1 MKVHDFAP
9 DPDPDPTTPSPT
21 SPRTRS
27 RSQSS
32 SRMSTRSRA
41 SSVSAGTTNDT
52 PNESASQPQPRPEP
66 ISRLLSSSAKL
77 PLPPAG
83 SSSRPSLSERTPSA
97 VSSSR
102 ASKHSSIF
110 SKKNQLSP
118 SSRPRNVART
128 SSAGKKHPPNIAGP
142 SSRPLPRYES
152 DSFIVGGGTGGGGG
166 STASGASQTNGT
178 NEDKPPLWAMGGVF
192 PKKDRR
198 RSSAA
203 KDWAKSRE
211 KERKELQRERE
222 KNRKLKSPPRAE
234 RMESAIT
241 EHSSTVEE
249 EGEYTNRERGDGG
262 LPSDTIVEQNDPFDR
277 VSRGGGA
284 SDGSEKTRSDMSR
297 GGSTRSR
304 PVKRQD
310 HGRTEEEDQNRNQDE
325 IRETPLERKVSP
337 GSSTLAEEAEEE
349 EEANR
354 QHEREYDDRME
365 KGRDEIERDSQRSRD
380 RDSYADYLAQH
391 RDEDHDDQSEDSQST
406 SAASSNSA
414 QVGGQLNQKPED
426 WREEFNDDGG
436 PPIRNLWGTVRY
448 ALREPM
454 AEFLGTMILVVLGV
468 GADCQTKISAESST
482 NTYFVWGFA
491 VMISVYIAGGISGGH
506 TNPAVTISL
515 ALFRGF
521 PWKMVPRYIL
531 AQVLGAFVGAL
542 MIYGNY
548 KRAIN
553 SYDPNK
559 LIHASVDPPLNASA
573 TLFFTAPAPQVG
585 TTPLGFA
592 QEILAGGI
600 LMIAVLAL
608 GDENN
613 APPGAGLGAIVLG
626 FVVVAIGMSN
636 GWVSGYAINPARD
649 IGPRFALWA
658 VGYGTQVWTHDDCW
672 WIFGPL
678 LGPLVGSVGGCL
690 AYDMLIFNGPGSP
703 VNWSLHELAA
713 SIGLP
718 QMYHMAKR
726 ATHPHFRHPEAKV
739 ERDLEATLPPK
750 SSMIRRAELTGRDRP
765 GRRGSTE
772 RKDLEVVQRWRMGR
786 ERVEKEQENNRD
798 KYEAARRRKADRIRQ
813 QVKEKSDAI
822 EDAFAAEIMN
832 GEAMDTFTVREEG
845 EREES
850 PQRKQHTSVIRLRLT
865 VRGGKMNKKRA
876 FGFDPLQKL
885 EWTAK
890 TEVEFIDN
898 LVQEREK
905 VFERI
910 RRLSDPALEARSLKK
925 LEHLG
930 EDDQILRSSVQRY
943 QEFCQAVNIP
953 VFPITIEAIALF
965 IFAKCSLKNGY
976 YSSALAYVK
985 RVRNETS
992 YLWEATTAAT
1002 EANVETER
1010 ALKEFMR
1017 ERESIRIRGK
1027 GSPRKDHKSKKSQAS
1042 LSDASTSEE
1051 PYEGSS
1057 SDSDSNGKLGPRSR
1071 TPDPDESF
1079 EYSSDSDSEAVSP
1092 RSRILRAQV
1101 TNSDQR
1107 EEDNQKDTDF
1117 HARVEPTIDA
1127 AEVEQFPT
1135 PGLPQFGDSFN
1146 SAQDLLV
1153 VCYHSM
1159 LPIYGNGVDAT
1170 SSRFQGK
1177 TIIQC
1182 YRHRSRNGS
1191 CPWRLEAVRKSSS
1204 NKLVVRE
1211 QGSYLFHNHGRH
1223 PNIVHDP
1230 QWRPR
1235 IRNEV
1240 RANESPISNSQF
1252 LSDYSPR
1259 KKPKISDL
1267 SSTESA
1273 PRPPTVHLS
1282 PARYT
1287 PSSSRTTLEQ
1297 RKGCSP
1303 WDVGAVVKSSTGGFI
1318 VDQASSHLIHSQDCA
1333 KGIARDPT

>member
-9 DPDPDPTTPSPT
+9 DPDSPT
-21 SPRTRS
+21 STSTRTRS

-32 SRMSTRSRA
+32 SRMSTRSRT
-41 SSVSAGTTNDT
+41 SSVSAGAPSNDT
-52 PNESASQPQPRPEP
+52 PNGSTSQSPPPPRPEP

-77 PLPPAG
+77 PLPRTAS
-83 SSSRPSLSERTPSA
+83 SSSRPPPSDRTPSA
-97 VSSSR
+97 ASSSR
-102 ASKHSSIF
+102 TSKHSSIL
-110 SKKNQLSP
+110 SKKNQVSP
-118 SSRPRNVART
+118 SRPKNVART
-128 SSAGKKHPPNIAGP
+128 SSTGKKPPPNIAGP

-152 DSFIVGGGTGGGGG
+152 DSFIVGGGTGAGGGGGG
-166 STASGASQTNGT
+166 STASGASQTTGT

-203 KDWAKSRE
+203 RDWAKSRE

-222 KNRKLKSPPRAE
+222 KNRKMKSPPRVD

-241 EHSSTVEE
+241 EHSSTVAEE
-249 EGEYTNRERGDGG
+249 DEDQARERGDGG
-262 LPSDTIVEQNDPFDR
+262 LPSDTIVEQNDPFNR
-277 VSRGGGA
+277 FNRGGGNV
-284 SDGSEKTRSDMSR
+284 SDGSANTNSDMSR

-304 PVKRQD
+304 PVKRRD
-310 HGRTEEEDQNRNQDE
+310 HGSTEEEEARKQNRDE

-349 EEANR
+349 REAESR
-354 QHEREYDDRME
+354 RHERDYDDRVE
-365 KGRDEIERDSQRSRD
+365 KGRGEIERDSQRSSLDD

-391 RDEDHDDQSEDSQST
+391 RDEDHDDRSEASQST
-406 SAASSNSA
+406 STASSNSA

-426 WREEFNDDGG
+426 WREELNDDGG

-454 AEFLGTMILVVLGV
+454 AEFLGTMILVLLGV

-515 ALFRGF
+515 AIFRGF

-559 LIHASVDPPLNASA
+559 LIHASADPPLNASA

-678 LGPLVGSVGGCL
+678 LGPLVGSIGGCI

-703 VNWSLHELAA
+703 VNWSVHELAA

-726 ATHPHFRHPEAKV
+726 ATHPHFRHPEAQV

-798 KYEAARRRKADRIRQ
+798 KYEAARRRKAERIKQ

-822 EDAFAAEIMN
+822 EDAFAAEITN
-832 GEAMDTFTVREEG
+832 EEAMDTFTVREEE
-845 EREES
+845 EREAS
-850 PQRKQHTSVIRLRLT
+850 PQRK
-865 VRGGKMNKKRA
+865 
-876 FGFDPLQKL
+876 
-885 EWTAK
+885 
-890 TEVEFIDN
+890 
-898 LVQEREK
+898 
-905 VFERI
+905 
-910 RRLSDPALEARSLKK
+910 
-925 LEHLG
+925 
-930 EDDQILRSSVQRY
+930 
-943 QEFCQAVNIP
+943 
-953 VFPITIEAIALF
+953 
-965 IFAKCSLKNGY
+965 
-976 YSSALAYVK
+976 
-985 RVRNETS
+985 
-992 YLWEATTAAT
+992 
-1002 EANVETER
+1002 
-1010 ALKEFMR
+1010 
-1017 ERESIRIRGK
+1017 
-1027 GSPRKDHKSKKSQAS
+1027 
-1042 LSDASTSEE
+1042 
-1051 PYEGSS
+1051 
-1057 SDSDSNGKLGPRSR
+1057 
-1071 TPDPDESF
+1071 
-1079 EYSSDSDSEAVSP
+1079 
-1092 RSRILRAQV
+1092 
-1101 TNSDQR
+1101 
-1107 EEDNQKDTDF
+1107 
-1117 HARVEPTIDA
+1117 
-1127 AEVEQFPT
+1127 
-1135 PGLPQFGDSFN
+1135 
-1146 SAQDLLV
+1146 
-1153 VCYHSM
+1153 
-1159 LPIYGNGVDAT
+1159 
-1170 SSRFQGK
+1170 
-1177 TIIQC
+1177 
-1182 YRHRSRNGS
+1182 
-1191 CPWRLEAVRKSSS
+1191 
-1204 NKLVVRE
+1204 
-1211 QGSYLFHNHGRH
+1211 
-1223 PNIVHDP
+1223 
-1230 QWRPR
+1230 
-1235 IRNEV
+1235 
-1240 RANESPISNSQF
+1240 
-1252 LSDYSPR
+1252 
-1259 KKPKISDL
+1259 
-1267 SSTESA
+1267 
-1273 PRPPTVHLS
+1273 
-1282 PARYT
+1282 
-1287 PSSSRTTLEQ
+1287 
-1297 RKGCSP
+1297 
-1303 WDVGAVVKSSTGGFI
+1303 
-1318 VDQASSHLIHSQDCA
+1318 
-1333 KGIARDPT
+1333 